1 MPGPVPHTYEE
12 AGVDRDA
19 AAEFIRRVKPIA
31 ARTHGAEVLAG
42 PGGFGALFRPAGFN
56 DLVLVSSTDGV
67 GTKLKLAIAM
77 SRYDTIGEDLVNAC
91 VNDVIVSGARP
102 LFFLDYIAV
111 GRLDPDVLETIA
123 AGMGRACEVSG
134 CALIGGETAE
144 LPGMYEEG
152 DFDLA
157 GFAVG
162 AVERRDIL
170 DPSTVEAGDLFVGIP
185 SNGLHTN
192 GYSLV
197 RAALGLDDDPAPLYE
212 TYEELGGTLGDALI
226 APHTAYWPVVE
237 GLRGLVKSMAHITGG
252 GLIENVPRALPPASV
267 RRLTHLP
274 GRCRRFSLYSR
285 SSVGSTSTRC
295 TGYSTWVSAW
305 SSCADPTRRAPSSR
319 RSLKRGSSARSRP
332 LRQTGG
338 LRCSTLDSSTT
349 NSQNGAH
356 NSERPSTGS
365 GRTGY
370 RMKALLSVSD
380 RTGLV
385 EFGRVLHDA
394 GFELV
399 STGGT
404 GGALS
409 EAGLPVRRSRTSPA
423 LPKYSTAASR
433 PSTPRCTGGSSPA
446 AT

>member
-1 MPGPVPHTYEE
+1 MPGVAPHTYRD

-31 ARTHGAEVLAG
+31 GRTHGPEVLAG
-42 PGGFGALFRPAGFN
+42 PGGFGALYGLAGYD

-67 GTKLKLAIAM
+67 GTKLKLAMAM

-91 VNDVIVSGARP
+91 VNDVIVSGAKP

-144 LPGMYEEG
+144 LPGMYDEG

-170 DPSTVEAGDLFVGIP
+170 DPSTVVSGDVLVGLP

-197 RAALGLDDDPAPLYE
+197 RAALGLDDDPAPLHE
-212 TYEELGGTLGDALI
+212 TYGELGGTLGEALL

-237 GLRGLVKSMAHITGG
+237 DLRGLVKSMAHVTGG
-252 GLIENVPRALPPASV
+252 GLIENVPRALPP
-267 RRLTHLP
+267 
-274 GRCRRFSLYSR
+274 G
-285 SSVGSTSTRC
+285 VGAAFDTSTWSPPPVFPLLQEMCGVDVDEMYRVFNMGLGMVLVC
-295 TGYSTWVSAW
+295 GPDQVDAVLSA
-305 SSCADPTRRAPSSR
+305 APE
-319 RSLKRGSSARSRP
+319 AVVV
-332 LRQTGG
+332 
-338 LRCSTLDSSTT
+338 
-349 NSQNGAH
+349 GAVT
-356 NSERPSTGS
+356 PAT
-365 GRTGY
+365 
-370 RMKALLSVSD
+370 VD
-380 RTGLV
+380 
-385 EFGRVLHDA
+385 GRVTLQYT
-394 GFELV
+394 GF
-399 STGGT
+399 
-404 GGALS
+404 
-409 EAGLPVRRSRTSPA
+409 
-423 LPKYSTAASR
+423 
-433 PSTPRCTGGSSPA
+433 
-446 AT
+446 

>member
-42 PGGFGALFRPAGFN
+42 PGGFD

-170 DPSTVEAGDLFVGIP
+170 DPSTVEAGDVFVGIP

-197 RAALGLDDDPAPLYE
+197 RAALGLDDDPTPLYE

-252 GLIENVPRALPPASV
+252 GLIENVPRALPP
-267 RRLTHLP
+267 
-274 GRCRRFSLYSR
+274 G
-285 SSVGSTSTRC
+285 VGAAFDTSTWPLPPVFTVLQELCRVDIDEMYRVFNMGLGMVAVC
-295 TGYSTWVSAW
+295 REQDMNAVQDLVPGAVAVGRVVPREG
-305 SSCADPTRRAPSSR
+305 DP
-319 RSLKRGSSARSRP
+319 
-332 LRQTGG
+332 QV
-338 LRCSTLDSSTT
+338 
-349 NSQNGAH
+349 
-356 NSERPSTGS
+356 
-365 GRTGY
+365 
-370 RMKALLSVSD
+370 LLS
-380 RTGLV
+380 GL
-385 EFGRVLHDA
+385 
-394 GFELV
+394 
-399 STGGT
+399 
-404 GGALS
+404 
-409 EAGLPVRRSRTSPA
+409 
-423 LPKYSTAASR
+423 
-433 PSTPRCTGGSSPA
+433 
-446 AT
+446 

>member
-42 PGGFGALFRPAGFN
+42 PGGFGALFRPAGFD

-170 DPSTVEAGDLFVGIP
+170 DPSTVEAGDVFVGIP

-252 GLIENVPRALPPASV
+252 GLIENVPRALPPGVGAAFDTS
-267 RRLTHLP
+267 TWPLP
-274 GRCRRFSLYSR
+274 PVFTVLQELCRVDIDEMYRVFNMGLGMVLVCEPDQAGAVL
-285 SSVGSTSTRC
+285 SSVPEAGIVGEVTPAKTDGR
-295 TGYSTWVSAW
+295 V
-305 SSCADPTRRAPSSR
+305 
-319 RSLKRGSSARSRP
+319 
-332 LRQTGG
+332 
-338 LRCSTLDSSTT
+338 TL
-349 NSQNGAH
+349 Q
-356 NSERPSTGS
+356 
-365 GRTGY
+365 Y
-370 RMKALLSVSD
+370 
-380 RTGLV
+380 TGL
-385 EFGRVLHDA
+385 
-394 GFELV
+394 
-399 STGGT
+399 
-404 GGALS
+404 
-409 EAGLPVRRSRTSPA
+409 
-423 LPKYSTAASR
+423 
-433 PSTPRCTGGSSPA
+433 
-446 AT
+446 